1 MNYQLANDY
10 LVVTVKAEGAEVTS
24 VKSREG
30 LEYIWCGDR
39 KYWARHAPVLFPII
53 GKVLDNTYTVHD
65 KTYHLTQHGF
75 ARDEVFKLVKQ
86 TEKMLVFKLE
96 ASEKTKERYP
106 FEFSLSI
113 TYSLE
118 ANRLK
123 VGYEVV
129 NKGKETM
136 PFTIGAHPAFN
147 CPMVEGECLEEY
159 YIEFEKEEEATRLIV
174 TPEVYLSGE
183 TTSYVVKAIDLTA
196 SFFSEDAVML
206 TNLKSSYLALKGR
219 RHKHSV
225 TLHSKDFPFLGIW
238 SPVEGAPFVCLEPWM
253 GHTDYVTNDKELAK
267 KRDFIQLGAEEQFNA
282 AYELAFN

>member
-1 MNYQLANDY
+1 MNYQLENDY

-24 VKSREG
+24 VKSKEG

-39 KYWARHAPVLFPII
+39 KYWGRHAPVLFPII
-53 GKVLDNTYTVHD
+53 GKVVDNTYTVNG
-65 KTYHLTQHGF
+65 KAYHLSQHGF

-86 TEKMLVFKLE
+86 TEKLLVFRLD
-96 ASEKTKERYP
+96 ASEKTRTSYP

-113 TYSLE
+113 IYSLE

-123 VGYEVV
+123 IGYEVV
-129 NKGKETM
+129 NKGKEIM

-147 CPMVEGECLEEY
+147 CPMLEGESLEDY
-159 YIEFEKEEEATRLIV
+159 YLEFEKEEEATRLLV

-183 TTSYVVKAIDLTA
+183 TSNYVVKAIDLTP

-206 TNLKSSYLALKGR
+206 TNLKSNYLTLRGR
-219 RHKHSV
+219 GHKHSV
-225 TLHSKDFPFLGIW
+225 TVYSKAFPYLGIW

-253 GHTDYVTNDKELAK
+253 GHTDYITNNKELVK
-267 KRDFIQLGAEEQFNA
+267 KRDFLHLGAEEHFKTD
-282 AYELAFN
+282 YEIAFN